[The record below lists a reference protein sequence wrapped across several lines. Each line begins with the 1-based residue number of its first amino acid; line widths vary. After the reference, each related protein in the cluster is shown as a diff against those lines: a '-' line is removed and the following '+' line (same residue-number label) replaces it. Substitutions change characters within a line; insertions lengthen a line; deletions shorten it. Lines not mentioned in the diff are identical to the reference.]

1 MTIAD
6 LPALNA
12 CLNAT
17 SAILLGLGFF
27 FIRQGRRN
35 AHRACM
41 VAAVLV
47 STAFLASY
55 LTYHAMAGRTV
66 FRDPQWFRPVY
77 LVILFTHTVLAVAI
91 LPLIALTLR
100 RAWRERFEAHK
111 RIARWTLPL
120 WAYVSVTGV
129 VIYLLLYRIF
139 PQN

>member
-1 MTIAD
+1 VTIAD